1 MKNPINYILS
11 ILLSL
16 ITLLLILSLFFYNNI
31 FVNKVISKN
40 KVYDKVYELIDND
53 IEEDFEVDKDLLE
66 LDLKRYINNGYYLN
80 VNNKIKVNDE
90 LKYEEVYSKNLK
102 IFNEYKVNKLKSF
115 IYIIT
120 FIILIITG
128 ILFIKTKFKH
138 SIDLIILMSGIID
151 IIIYGIIYLTNS
163 FNIAEVIIA
172 NALLHILLF
181 VGTLFT
187 FLSIIL
193 LNEKRIKKIINCK

>member
-1 MKNPINYILS
+1 MKKPINYILS

-16 ITLLLILSLFFYNNI
+16 ITILLIISLFFYNNI

-102 IFNEYKVNKLKSF
+102 LFNEYKVNKLKGF
-115 IYIIT
+115 FYIIT
-120 FIILIITG
+120 FIVLIITG

-151 IIIYGIIYLTNS
+151 IIIYGIIYLTNN

-181 VGTLFT
+181 VGSLFT
-187 FLSIIL
+187 FLSIFF
-193 LNEKRIKKIINCK
+193 LNEKRIKKLICK

>member
-11 ILLSL
+11 IFLSL
-16 ITLLLILSLFFYNNI
+16 ITILLIISLFFYNNI
-31 FVNKVISKN
+31 FINKVIKKN
-40 KVYDKVYELIDND
+40 KVYESVYELIDND
-53 IEEDFEVDKDLLE
+53 IEEDFELDKDLLE

-90 LKYEEVYSKNLK
+90 LKYEEIYSKNLK
-102 IFNEYKVNKLKSF
+102 IFNEYKVNKLKGL

-120 FIILIITG
+120 FIVLIITG

-187 FLSIIL
+187 FLSSFL
-193 LNEKRIKKIINCK
+193 LNEKRIKKLINCK

>member
-11 ILLSL
+11 IFLSL
-16 ITLLLILSLFFYNNI
+16 ITILLIISLFFYNNI
-31 FVNKVISKN
+31 FINKVIKKN
-40 KVYDKVYELIDND
+40 KVYESVYELIDNY
-53 IEEDFEVDKDLLE
+53 IEEDFELDKDLLE

-90 LKYEEVYSKNLK
+90 LKYEEIYSKNLK
-102 IFNEYKVNKLKSF
+102 IFNEYKVNKLKGL

-120 FIILIITG
+120 FIVLIITG

-187 FLSIIL
+187 FLSSFL
-193 LNEKRIKKIINCK
+193 LNEKRIKKLINCK

>member
-16 ITLLLILSLFFYNNI
+16 ITLLLILSLFFYNNV
-31 FVNKVISKN
+31 FVNKVITKN

-53 IEEDFEVDKDLLE
+53 IEEDFELDKDLLE

-90 LKYEEVYSKNLK
+90 LKYEEIYSKNLK
-102 IFNEYKVNKLKSF
+102 LFNKYKVNKLKGI
-115 IYIIT
+115 IYTIT
-120 FIILIITG
+120 FIVLIITG

-151 IIIYGIIYLTNS
+151 IIIYGFIFLTNN
-163 FNIAEVIIA
+163 FNNAEVIVVNI
-172 NALLHILLF
+172 LLHVLLF
-181 VGTLFT
+181 IGCLFT
-187 FLSIIL
+187 FVSILL
-193 LNEKRIKKIINCK
+193 LNEKRIKKILNCK

>member
-1 MKNPINYILS
+1 MKNPINYILI

-31 FVNKVISKN
+31 FINKVISKN

-53 IEEDFEVDKDLLE
+53 IEEDFELDKDLLE

-120 FIILIITG
+120 FIVLIITG

-151 IIIYGIIYLTNS
+151 IIIYEIIYLTNS
-163 FNIAEVIIA
+163 FNIAEVIIV
-172 NALLHILLF
+172 NTLLHILLF
-181 VGTLFT
+181 IGSLFT
-187 FLSIIL
+187 FLSIFL
-193 LNEKRIKKIINCK
+193 LNEKRIKKLINCK

>member
-11 ILLSL
+11 IFLSL
-16 ITLLLILSLFFYNNI
+16 ITILLIISLFFYNNI
-31 FVNKVISKN
+31 FINKVIKKN
-40 KVYDKVYELIDND
+40 KVYESVYELIDND
-53 IEEDFEVDKDLLE
+53 IEEDFELDKDLLE

-90 LKYEEVYSKNLK
+90 LKYEEIYSKNLK
-102 IFNEYKVNKLKSF
+102 IFNEYKVNKLKGL

-120 FIILIITG
+120 FIVLIITG
-128 ILFIKTKFKH
+128 LFIKTKFKH

-187 FLSIIL
+187 FLSSFL
-193 LNEKRIKKIINCK
+193 LNEKRIKKLINCK

>member
-11 ILLSL
+11 IFLSL
-16 ITLLLILSLFFYNNI
+16 ITILLIISLFFYNNI
-31 FVNKVISKN
+31 FINKVIKKN
-40 KVYDKVYELIDND
+40 KVYERVYELIDND
-53 IEEDFEVDKDLLE
+53 IEEDFELDKDLLE

-90 LKYEEVYSKNLK
+90 LKYEEIYSKNLK
-102 IFNEYKVNKLKSF
+102 IFNEYKVNKLKGL

-120 FIILIITG
+120 FIVLIITG

-187 FLSIIL
+187 FLSSFL
-193 LNEKRIKKIINCK
+193 LNEKRIKKLINCK